1 MLKVD
6 YKVAPKNALFYGSAI
21 GVLMIAVFT
30 LPVLLVVSRLSWS
43 VDMELDEEA
52 EEEEV
57 ASEIEKEEEAGK
69 DTLSPAES

>member
-1 MLKVD
+1 
-6 YKVAPKNALFYGSAI
+6 
-21 GVLMIAVFT
+21 
-30 LPVLLVVSRLSWS
+30 
-43 VDMELDEEA
+43 MESDEEA